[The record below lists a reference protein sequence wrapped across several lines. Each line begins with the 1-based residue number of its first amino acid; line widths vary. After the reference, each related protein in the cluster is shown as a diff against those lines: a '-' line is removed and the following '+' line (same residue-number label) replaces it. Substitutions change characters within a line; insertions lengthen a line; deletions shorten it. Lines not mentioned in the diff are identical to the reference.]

1 MAQVSFQ
8 DAGGRL
14 YGEMQKCIIYIR
26 NHPDQD
32 ITMEDLAGRM
42 AYAPIQL
49 SYLFDLF
56 FEKSLEEWDIEK
68 IRAYQGKG
76 KIPYERVIDKENT
89 EICFVRRRE
98 QKIVAESILSET
110 VKFQKGSF
118 LEAAMEK
125 VEEHSKDN
133 WRKRTSTEERMLF
146 WWHDSEYR
154 FHFLSGREQS
164 KNEGKERGER
174 ETFEV
179 VLEAS
184 DYAVFTW
191 KENFTGR
198 AAESML
204 KMVLK
209 YALCDWET
217 ENQIWYD
224 QNKIYFISYENGK
237 YYVYMP
243 LQKRI
248 QENYKIKST
257 KQERKIYGLNE
268 WIDYIDEHIKEELT
282 AKNLATVFGYSE
294 RHFRSV
300 FQIYYDIKLNDYI
313 RRRKLYFAAQE
324 LKKGKKPETV
334 ARQYAFK
341 SSSRFSRAFHEEYGM
356 TPEKYYKEEFRNKE
370 WIRYIDEHMKEELT
384 AEQLAKEFH
393 YSKDHFRKEF
403 QDVFGMG
410 PITYITQRKVQFAAK
425 ALREGKLPA
434 EVGKEYGFCSR
445 NGFDKAF
452 RRVFY
457 TSPAKYARAG
467 AKVVNLDR
475 YYSEYKDKIKISYI
489 DMDEIKMAGWTII
502 ANRREADIPAQLA
515 FWLDEHSPQYRKLNA
530 LTGEEKGRDKIA
542 LWYQEK
548 ENIEYILG
556 PIVESFDNLPEDAF
570 QVTIAAGRYA
580 VFESDQENDME
591 NLPET
596 VRMFARCVLYGW
608 IREHRDEL
616 SLQRLTFERY
626 TSQKMYLYVP
636 VSEKGTGG
644 NERKDEK
651 NFEKQSE
658 K

>member
-1 MAQVSFQ
+1 MIAQICEESKCTGCLACMNLCPCGAITCQEREDGNVIPQ
-8 DAGGRL
+8 IDP
-14 YGEMQKCIIYIR
+14 EKCIECHR
-26 NHPDQD
+26 CVQGCPENHVKEKHEPRQCYATWQKDRKERKYSASGGIAFGFYKRWIQN
-32 ITMEDLAGRM
+32 AGIVYG
-42 AYAPIQL
+42 AA
-49 SYLFDLF
+49 FN
-56 FEKSLEEWDIEK
+56 EKGILTQQKAETLEEA
-68 IRAYQGKG
+68 R
-76 KIPYERVIDKENT
+76 
-89 EICFVRRRE
+89 
-98 QKIVAESILSET
+98 
-110 VKFQKGSF
+110 KFRGS
-118 LEAAMEK
+118 K
-125 VEEHSKDN
+125 YV
-133 WRKRTSTEERMLF
+133 
-146 WWHDSEYR
+146 
-154 FHFLSGREQS
+154 QS
-164 KNEGKERGER
+164 
-174 ETFEV
+174 
-179 VLEAS
+179 
-184 DYAVFTW
+184 Y
-191 KENFTGR
+191 
-198 AAESML
+198 
-204 KMVLK
+204 
-209 YALCDWET
+209 
-217 ENQIWYD
+217 
-224 QNKIYFISYENGK
+224 NGF
-237 YYVYMP
+237 
-243 LQKRI
+243 
-248 QENYKIKST
+248 S
-257 KQERKIYGLNE
+257 
-268 WIDYIDEHIKEELT
+268 
-282 AKNLATVFGYSE
+282 YSE
-294 RHFRSV
+294 
-300 FQIYYDIKLNDYI
+300 IGK
-313 RRRKLYFAAQE
+313 E

-356 TPEKYYKEEFRNKE
+356 TPEKYYKEEFRNEE

-616 SLQRLTFERY
+616 SLQRLTFEWY